1 MRPADEAPHR
11 GLLGRRREMTV
22 LDDLLAGVEGGRS
35 ASMVLHGEAGIGK
48 SALLAYTRSA
58 AKGWT
63 VVRAS
68 GAEAEAELAF
78 SGLHQVCTPLL
89 DGLDRLAE
97 PQRLALQVAFGLT
110 AGSPPDRFLVGL
122 AVLSL
127 LANAAEQRPVACLV
141 DDAQW
146 LDDISAQTLAFV
158 ARRLLAER
166 VLLLFAVRGQVDR
179 HPLRGLPQLAVE
191 GLQDD
196 DARALMATVT
206 ARTFDPRVRDRI
218 LAEAH
223 GNPLAILELPK
234 ALTTPELAGGRRD
247 GDALTGKI
255 EQGYL
260 ARIRALTAET
270 QRYLLIA
277 AAEPVGDL
285 ALQRRAA
292 ERLGVDLDTATRE
305 AEVADLVSAR
315 SLVRFRHPLVRS
327 ATYRGAAPDERR
339 EVHRVLAEVTEAHH
353 PERRAWHRAN
363 SLTAPDE
370 SVAAELERAAEHARA
385 RGGVG
390 AAGAFLARAVQ
401 LTPDPA
407 RRGQR
412 AVAAA
417 RAKCRAGA
425 FSEATELLDEA
436 RLTPLTPHD
445 RAVADIVR
453 GEVTAASHS
462 AGAGLPLLLSAAKQL
477 EPLDPL
483 LARETYRDAMYA
495 AFTSGSLPGG
505 EYVDDVA
512 SAILTMPPVHGSS
525 RETTLL
531 EGTARVY
538 TEGYAVGVPLLQRAI
553 ADYRAAEAS
562 PIDIPWLPLAARMA
576 HNVWDLEGFAELS
589 VAMVEQARRSG
600 VLSLLPSALLLDL
613 SARAFAGDLTA
624 AQERADEAKTIGD
637 VIGSAFFGRYGALVV
652 AGWRSDEAAVRSAA
666 AAIVDDPDLGSE
678 GKALTGTEWA
688 AAVVANGLG
697 RFEDA
702 YAAALRGSAH
712 PQELGL
718 AIWSSVELVEAAA
731 RLDRTADP
739 AVVAAAA
746 RLEEMTAA
754 SATDWARGTWAY
766 VAALLTPGAAA
777 ERSYLDAIDAL
788 DRTGARI
795 HRARARL
802 VYGEWLVGSGRAAEA
817 HGLLREA
824 HEQLAGIGV
833 VAYAERARR
842 ALVASGADSHA
853 LPAATRGTGD
863 SLTAQESQIARL
875 AAAGMTN
882 PEIGAQ
888 LYLSAHT
895 VEWHLRK
902 VFAKLGVRSR
912 RDVGAALAR

>member
-89 DGLDRLAE
+89 DGLDSLAE

-315 SLVRFRHPLVRS
+315 RLVRSRHPLVRS
-327 ATYRGAAPDERR
+327 AT
-339 EVHRVLAEVTEAHH
+339 
-353 PERRAWHRAN
+353 
-363 SLTAPDE
+363 
-370 SVAAELERAAEHARA
+370 
-385 RGGVG
+385 
-390 AAGAFLARAVQ
+390 
-401 LTPDPA
+401 
-407 RRGQR
+407 
-412 AVAAA
+412 
-417 RAKCRAGA
+417 
-425 FSEATELLDEA
+425 
-436 RLTPLTPHD
+436 
-445 RAVADIVR
+445 
-453 GEVTAASHS
+453 
-462 AGAGLPLLLSAAKQL
+462 
-477 EPLDPL
+477 
-483 LARETYRDAMYA
+483 
-495 AFTSGSLPGG
+495 
-505 EYVDDVA
+505 
-512 SAILTMPPVHGSS
+512 
-525 RETTLL
+525 
-531 EGTARVY
+531 
-538 TEGYAVGVPLLQRAI
+538 
-553 ADYRAAEAS
+553 
-562 PIDIPWLPLAARMA
+562 
-576 HNVWDLEGFAELS
+576 
-589 VAMVEQARRSG
+589 
-600 VLSLLPSALLLDL
+600 
-613 SARAFAGDLTA
+613 
-624 AQERADEAKTIGD
+624 
-637 VIGSAFFGRYGALVV
+637 
-652 AGWRSDEAAVRSAA
+652 
-666 AAIVDDPDLGSE
+666 
-678 GKALTGTEWA
+678 
-688 AAVVANGLG
+688 
-697 RFEDA
+697 
-702 YAAALRGSAH
+702 
-712 PQELGL
+712 
-718 AIWSSVELVEAAA
+718 
-731 RLDRTADP
+731 
-739 AVVAAAA
+739 
-746 RLEEMTAA
+746 
-754 SATDWARGTWAY
+754 
-766 VAALLTPGAAA
+766 
-777 ERSYLDAIDAL
+777 
-788 DRTGARI
+788 
-795 HRARARL
+795 
-802 VYGEWLVGSGRAAEA
+802 
-817 HGLLREA
+817 
-824 HEQLAGIGV
+824 
-833 VAYAERARR
+833 
-842 ALVASGADSHA
+842 
-853 LPAATRGTGD
+853 
-863 SLTAQESQIARL
+863 
-875 AAAGMTN
+875 
-882 PEIGAQ
+882 
-888 LYLSAHT
+888 
-895 VEWHLRK
+895 
-902 VFAKLGVRSR
+902 
-912 RDVGAALAR
+912 